1 MAPVKIDPGKVREFK
16 DADSFYEWLSR
27 RHNKEDEIWIKIHKV
42 DSGLKSITPQGSYR
56 RCALLGLDPKTSNKK
71 FDRAALV
78 REPGVLRLRW
88 LPS

>member
-42 DSGLKSITPQGSYR
+42 DSGLKSITPKEAIDVVLCWGWIRKPAIRSLTEPRSSGS
-56 RCALLGLDPKTSNKK
+56 
-71 FDRAALV
+71 RASFA
-78 REPGVLRLRW
+78 
-88 LPS
+88 